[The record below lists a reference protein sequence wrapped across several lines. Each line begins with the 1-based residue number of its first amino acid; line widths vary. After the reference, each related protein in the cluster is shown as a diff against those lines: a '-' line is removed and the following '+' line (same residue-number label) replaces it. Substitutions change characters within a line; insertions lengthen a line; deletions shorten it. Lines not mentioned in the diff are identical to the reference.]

1 MTEQRKPEPD
11 ASLAGL
17 EARFRRDLE
26 LLTLPPAKDWLEPR
40 VHPQYGQVADV
51 AIIGAGMAGLSTAFA
66 LKCLAVRNLRVFD
79 RAAEGFEGPW
89 ATTARMETLRSPPEL
104 SGPSFQFASL
114 TFRAWFE
121 AQFGAEGWSRLYRI
135 PRLQWMDYLRWY
147 RRMIDVP
154 VENGTELI
162 DIEGDGEFVLLR
174 LRSASG
180 TYKVAACRVVLAN
193 GRDGLGGPY
202 TPEVFRGLDP
212 RFVMHSLGEIDF
224 SELRDKTVGVIGAG
238 STACDCAAEALE
250 HGAAWATMLVRRAD
264 VPRINK
270 NMGIGSAGFWQGFY
284 SLTDAQKWEI
294 VNYVDNQGVPAP
306 RNSMLRCSRHRNFSI
321 VARCAVRSA
330 SIRDGRVVFDTTRG
344 RLAFDHVILATGLAV
359 DWSQRPEFAS
369 LKPHVQLWRDY
380 FRAPDGSDYPQAEH
394 PYLGAHFE
402 FLPRD
407 GAEWVNRIH
416 CFNYAATMSHGPISG
431 DIPAISLGAE
441 RAARGVVNGL
451 FAQDYHRTW
460 QRLSGWSHPEL
471 RGDEYVLD
479 EDLGK
484 FLADEPA
491 DVKI

>member
-1 MTEQRKPEPD
+1 MTEQSKPEPES
-11 ASLAGL
+11 SLSSL

-40 VHPQYGQVADV
+40 AHPQYGQVADV
-51 AIIGAGMAGLSTAFA
+51 AIIGAGMAGLSAAFA
-66 LKCLAVRNLRVFD
+66 LKCQAVRGLRVFD
-79 RAAEGFEGPW
+79 RAPEGLEGPW
-89 ATTARMETLRSPPEL
+89 ATTARMETLRSPPEI

-121 AQFGAEGWSRLYRI
+121 AQFGAEAWGKLYRI

-154 VENGTELI
+154 VENSTELV
-162 DIEGDGEFVLLR
+162 DIRGESKLVLLT
-174 LRSASG
+174 LRSAAG
-180 TYKVAACRVVLAN
+180 TRKVAARRVVLAN

-202 TPEVFRGLDP
+202 TPEIFRGLDP

-224 SELRDKTVGVIGAG
+224 AAMRGKSVGVIGAG
-238 STACDCAAEALE
+238 STACDCSAAALE
-250 HGAAWATMLVRRAD
+250 HGAARAAMLVRRAD

-270 NMGIGSAGFWQGFY
+270 NMGIGSAGFWQGFH

-294 VNYVDNQGVPAP
+294 VNYVDHQGVPAP
-306 RNSMLRCSRHRNFSI
+306 RNSMLRCSRHKNFSI
-321 VARCAVRSA
+321 IARCAVRA
-330 SIRDGRVVFDTTRG
+330 ATIRDGRVVLDTTRG
-344 RLAFDHVILATGLAV
+344 RFAFDRVILATGLAV
-359 DWSQRPEFAS
+359 DWSQRPEFTA
-369 LKPHVQLWRDY
+369 LKPHVQLWRDH
-380 FRAPDGSDYPQAEH
+380 FVPRDADYPQAEH

-407 GAEWVNRIH
+407 GAPPWVSRIH

-441 RAARGVVNGL
+441 RAARGVINGL
-451 FAQDYHRTW
+451 FAEDYARTW
-460 QRLSGWSHPEL
+460 QRLSGWSNPEL

-479 EDLGK
+479 EEVGK
-484 FLADEPA
+484 FLADERA
-491 DVKI
+491 DAKT